1 MNAERDRLLDSV
13 MAADAADFGSYEIAP
28 DRARNACCPI
38 CGAPAERTTVDL
50 AGASLRQ
57 TTVRCLAD
65 GPRCQVRVEH
75 EPIPVLPA
83 VVARLCSR
91 CKSAPPKPSS
101 SYCGPCRAARDREAS
116 DREPAKKRKEITM
129 PETTIETAPLCP
141 CGCGRS
147 VSRNRRNGAWCNY
160 AEKACGDKMRY
171 ATRKTTP
178 STKPLSE
185 GRTSSEETRCP
196 IMTAVVAIE
205 SVADKLSAVLQI
217 VEARRTMRQ
226 AQAEADR
233 LLAEAKQ

>member
-1 MNAERDRLLDSV
+1 MNAGRDRLLDSAG
-13 MAADAADFGSYEIAP
+13 AADAADFGAYEIAP
-28 DRARNACCPI
+28 DRARNARCPI

-75 EPIPVLPA
+75 EPIPVFVPTPMLTA
-83 VVARLCSR
+83 VGAGLCSR

-101 SYCGPCRAARDREAS
+101 SYCGPCRAAR
-116 DREPAKKRKEITM
+116 KRKEITM

-147 VSRNRRNGAWCNY
+147 VSRNRRNGAWSKY
-160 AEKACGDKMRY
+160 AEKACGNKMRY

-205 SVADKLSAVLQI
+205 AVADKMGAVLQI

-226 AQAEADR
+226 AQEEADR
-233 LLAEAKQ
+233 LLAEARL